1 MIYYLLAI
9 AIFIIIILI
18 PVVMVWGL
26 IYAYKKLSRKYFLI
40 LIAIIVGSPYITFK
54 WFERNFML
62 EVVPDALEVNSVT
75 YNKEESWGF
84 GPGGN
89 EAGIR
94 IYLLP
99 EKISSTI
106 KKQGIEFFH
115 NMPQNRSQDSRR
127 WRGLYSNWKETPIK
141 PGKDWVENKESGQ
154 LNIYDYICRYGF
166 CIDIEPTIVKEANYI
181 INTPGSFYAYGRIGL
196 IVVSPERNL
205 VMYLYNG

>member
-1 MIYYLLAI
+1 M
-9 AIFIIIILI
+9 
-18 PVVMVWGL
+18 
-26 IYAYKKLSRKYFLI
+26 
-40 LIAIIVGSPYITFK
+40 
-54 WFERNFML
+54 
-62 EVVPDALEVNSVT
+62 NSVT

-99 EKISSTI
+99 ERISSTI
-106 KKQGIEFFH
+106 KKQGIEFFY
-115 NMPQNRSQDSRR
+115 NMPQNRSQDGRR

-141 PGKDWVENKESGQ
+141 PDKHWVEKKESGQ

-166 CIDIEPTIVKEANYI
+166 CIDIEPAIVKEANYI